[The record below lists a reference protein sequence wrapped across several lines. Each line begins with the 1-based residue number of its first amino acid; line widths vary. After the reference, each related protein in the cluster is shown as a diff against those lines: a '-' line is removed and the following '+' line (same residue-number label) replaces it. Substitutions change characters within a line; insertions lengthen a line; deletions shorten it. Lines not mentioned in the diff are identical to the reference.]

1 MTSLDVRNGY
11 RFLNWKKDMYL
22 QIRRRLEAGHGSE
35 SCIYIYNFLF
45 YHFQSHYKLSAKSLM
60 NNKAKSFEERKE
72 QYEKV
77 RSKIF
82 KSCDESGGFQVSF

>member
-1 MTSLDVRNGY
+1 MA
-11 RFLNWKKDMYL
+11 
-22 QIRRRLEAGHGSE
+22 LET
-35 SCIYIYNFLF
+35 YF
-45 YHFQSHYKLSAKSLM
+45 HYKLSAKSLM